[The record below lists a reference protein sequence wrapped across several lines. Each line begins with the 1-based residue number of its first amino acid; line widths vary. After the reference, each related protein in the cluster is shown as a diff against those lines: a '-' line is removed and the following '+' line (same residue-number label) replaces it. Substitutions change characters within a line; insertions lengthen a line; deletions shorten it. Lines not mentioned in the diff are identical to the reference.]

1 MDPRVLASERPQEG
15 RREQEHGNVE
25 GKQEPAVG
33 GQVLQIGRVRRRRRH
48 LQDKGR
54 EHVRRRLGGLEETID
69 PQQPGPPVPATGPQ
83 QQAGGCGMPDE
94 LGRHEDG
101 HLAVLAKVVAPGPRQ
116 QQQCRR
122 HLDGCDGD
130 EHVDGAAHD
139 SAAVGAGRL
148 GGLRRLSRQR
158 PARQNT
164 LDDAQVLDLLAIGA
178 RGQPCASL
186 PLHLLVQRERVC
198 HVAYQIV
205 TVVGAHNSSEI
216 LPRSNS
222 APALA
227 HGVRPADSYLLY
239 LPMTSGWPEP
249 DGFRKVGCRRGR
261 APGRA
266 GELDATFR
274 RPAA

>member
-15 RREQEHGNVE
+15 RREQERGNVE

-33 GQVLQIGRVRRRRRH
+33 GQVLQIGRVLLRRRQ

-54 EHVRRRLGGLEETID
+54 EHVQRRVGGLEETID

-130 EHVDGAAHD
+130 EHVDGAPHD
-139 SAAVGAGRL
+139 RAAVGAGRL
-148 GGLRRLSRQR
+148 NGRRRR
-158 PARQNT
+158 AARQHT
-164 LDDAQVLDLLAIGA
+164 LDDAQILDLRALGA
-178 RGQPCASL
+178 RGQPGAPL
-186 PLHLLVQRERVC
+186 PLHLLVQRERVR
-198 HVAYQIV
+198 HLAYQIV
-205 TVVGAHNSSEI
+205 TVVGVITHPESHRA
-216 LPRSNS
+216 

-227 HGVRPADSYLLY
+227 DGVRPADSYLIYSL
-239 LPMTSGWPEP
+239 MTSGWPET
-249 DGFRKVGCRRGR
+249 DGFRKVGRRRGR

-266 GELDATFR
+266 GELDAIFR